1 MQDSFRYW
9 AFWKPEIWLKWI
21 LMETQKID
29 SSFYSRFFRC
39 LCKDLT
45 CWQNILHCLLC
56 SLLVAGLSILL
67 GNESLGLNT
76 DLVCCWA
83 MRFLGTMHIY
93 LLCCCFSPKWGHFLE
108 DDVTEELS
116 LQDYQYWK
124 VYWGPR
130 KKKQWTNQ

>member
-1 MQDSFRYW
+1 MFKKLVTLTRFNWTRSRNHFLRCITIAYMKTIKIHIQGFIWFPLKKKKMQDSFRYW

-56 SLLVAGLSILL
+56 SLLVAGSFILL

-76 DLVCCWA
+76 DLVCCFA
-83 MRFLGTMHIY
+83 MRY
-93 LLCCCFSPKWGHFLE
+93 
-108 DDVTEELS
+108 
-116 LQDYQYWK
+116 
-124 VYWGPR
+124 R
-130 KKKQWTNQ
+130 